1 MAETFAFERS
11 HTILIDASPAEVL
24 DYVSNPNSWPEWI
37 AASHAIHSP
46 NRPLDVGDTFYEEWH
61 TRTGGVRLDWI
72 VKQREHPRLWIAE
85 TQAPFLGPIV
95 VTYTCDVVDGK
106 TRYTRGVA
114 NPARPK
120 PPSEEMI
127 ARVDEEARVSLENI
141 KRHVEARRNAGR

>member
-46 NRPLDVGDTFYEEWH
+46 NRPLDAGETFYEEWH

-72 VKQREHPRLWIAE
+72 VKQRVHPRLWIAE
-85 TQAPFLGPIV
+85 TRTPFLGPIV
-95 VTYTCDVVDGK
+95 VTYTCEVVDGK
-106 TRYTRGVA
+106 TRYTRLIA

-120 PPSEEMI
+120 PPTEEMI
-127 ARVDEEARVSLENI
+127 QRVDEEAHVSLENI
-141 KRHVEARRNAGR
+141 KRNVEARRKAGR